1 MPSRERGNIV
11 RDFPEFEHGTHDRP
25 SVHAL
30 VQLHLRTVRFSCAFT
45 VDGEAPLRDL
55 RGTP

>member
-1 MPSRERGNIV
+1 MPSCEGGIIV
-11 RDFPEFEHGTHDRP
+11 RDFPECEHGTHHRP

-30 VQLHLRTVRFSCAFT
+30 VQLHLRNVRFSFAFT

-55 RGTP
+55 WGTP